1 MKKDNSDSKKEKK
14 VAILQSNYI
23 PWKGY
28 FDIIN
33 SVDEFILYDEV
44 QYTKNDWRNRN
55 KIKTP
60 DGLLWLTIP
69 VYHSLSQKINE
80 IKISDKI
87 WGKKHWKTISQN
99 YSKAKYFKEYKDIFE
114 KLYNIEE
121 EYLSIINYNFIIEIN
136 KILNIKT
143 KISWSTDYKLV
154 QGKTERLVDLC
165 RQSGATEYIS
175 GPSAKDYINEELFHN
190 ENIKI
195 KWIDYSGY
203 PEYKQ
208 LFPPFEHGVSV
219 IDLIFNEGINA
230 INYMKYKNNY

>member
-1 MKKDNSDSKKEKK
+1 MKKDDSYSKKWKK

-33 SVDEFILYDEV
+33 SVDEFILYDDM

-55 KIKTP
+55 RIKAP

-80 IKISDKI
+80 TKISNKT

-154 QGKTERLVDLC
+154 EGKTERLVDLC
-165 RQSGATEYIS
+165 RQSSTTEYIS
-175 GPSAKDYINEELFHN
+175 GPSAKDYINEELFYN

-203 PEYKQ
+203 LEYKQ
-208 LFPPFEHGVSV
+208 LFPPFEHGVSI
-219 IDLIFNEGINA
+219 IDLVFNEGINA